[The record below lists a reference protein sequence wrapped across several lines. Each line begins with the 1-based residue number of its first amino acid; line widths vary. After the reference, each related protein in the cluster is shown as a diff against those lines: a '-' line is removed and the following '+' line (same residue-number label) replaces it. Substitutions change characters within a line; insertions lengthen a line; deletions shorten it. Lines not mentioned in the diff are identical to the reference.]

1 MDSSEKKI
9 EVIYLFVNFLFF
21 LLQKIHSCSS
31 FLNADFETK
40 WYMNFFSVYC
50 GL

>member
-31 FLNADFETK
+31 FLNADFEAK
-40 WYMNFFSVYC
+40 WYMNLFLMDC